1 MPYSTQTWIDNDA
14 TKPLSAAR
22 MGVIETGIQTAQ
34 AAAEGAQTTANN
46 AQTSANNAV
55 KRWSTFI
62 ERNGIFFNSATQIG
76 NPLFLLPTGMMAYAA
91 SSGANYVGT
100 AMFSYYPSDY
110 DIASVTQRMRLK
122 STIYGGNADMTGV
135 TLTLAIYAVSNF
147 TPQASGYAFS
157 PLASPVSG
165 TEVRH
170 LSPGANNNN
179 VASATF
185 NASILNAGSGT
196 YALGFTTDGA
206 IPGSS
211 AWLITTRLE
220 IGYV

>member
-62 ERNGIFFNSATQIG
+62 ERNGIFFNSATQI
-76 NPLFLLPTGMMAYAA
+76 
-91 SSGANYVGT
+91 
-100 AMFSYYPSDY
+100 
-110 DIASVTQRMRLK
+110 
-122 STIYGGNADMTGV
+122 GNADMTGV